1 MIQTHGIMGVHGIP
15 ANSAIFVGVVCI
27 AVRRFQSLVN
37 PDCVFDVN
45 DDFKIIVRQV
55 SNIMCGYDFFDVN
68 DGVKIVVNEFST
80 LTFSMLMTTSKS
92 YLAMFQI
99 SYVVTILLV
108 IKFIV
113 SSQVQRLVTCATR
126 NEIY

>member
-1 MIQTHGIMGVHGIP
+1 M
-15 ANSAIFVGVVCI
+15 
-27 AVRRFQSLVN
+27 N

-55 SNIMCGYDFFDVN
+55 SNIMCSYDFFDVN